1 MADDAKPLE
10 GDERVKRGRDHEL
23 FPALSQQVQSNYLRM
38 RRRSVAATV
47 DDLLGQLRGTFYVDG
62 ARIRKMPRALAL
74 WMFNPEN
81 DLTSEE
87 LLDLRA
93 ALVHDLEERG
103 SRITA

>member
-1 MADDAKPLE
+1 MTHDAMSLE
-10 GDERVKRGRDHEL
+10 DDERVKRGREHEL
-23 FPALSQQVQSNYLRM
+23 FPAALEQVESNYV
-38 RRRSVAATV
+38 RRRRGGAAAVV

-62 ARIRKMPRALAL
+62 ARIRKMPRELAL
-74 WMFNPEN
+74 WMLTPDS